1 MTARTFGRKGA
12 GGGAAQSRRAA
23 FVAAERASADRAA
36 ETEVFPVPVRPVLA
50 RENVEAAA
58 AAAPAR
64 KPRPA
69 GPRSLSLAYGLWL
82 VLGTAGAH
90 RLYLGRTLS
99 GAIQA
104 LLCTGCLAAVA
115 MQYYEA
121 FAGLAACWLWM
132 FLDGFQLKKMHAQAT
147 APAETPA

>member
-12 GGGAAQSRRAA
+12 GGALASRRAA
-23 FVAAERASADRAA
+23 FAGERASADRAA
-36 ETEVFPVPVRPVLA
+36 ETEVFPATVRPA
-50 RENVEAAA
+50 FAKESVEAAPA
-58 AAAPAR
+58 EAPVR
-64 KPRPA
+64 KPRPV
-69 GPRSLSLAYGLWL
+69 GPRSLRLAYGLWL

-104 LLCTGCLAAVA
+104 LLCAGCFAAVA

-132 FLDGFQLKKMHAQAT
+132 FVDGFQLKKMHAEA
-147 APAETPA
+147 APTETCA